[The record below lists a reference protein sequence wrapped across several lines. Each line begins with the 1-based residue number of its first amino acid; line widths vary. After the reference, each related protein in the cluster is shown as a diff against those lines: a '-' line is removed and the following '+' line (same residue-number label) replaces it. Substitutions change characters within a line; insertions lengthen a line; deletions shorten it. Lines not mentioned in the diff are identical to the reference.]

1 MIFVGIIWSVIS
13 LSYFISTNN
22 FVNPDRSIGFN
33 IALAGVIEILAY
45 FGSMLTSLNFGR
57 IYVIKRLIV
66 LSAIIHVLFY
76 FLDPNYAYHGFGKFI
91 EVTLNISVRILMA
104 VGNTFLAIYV
114 IELFPTSI
122 RHYCLGMLGFIT
134 KLMYMLSF
142 PFHDFWAERW
152 IHPNFILGL
161 MFVACY
167 FLTSKLRETKEHS
180 FKDNLSEDGDG
191 TLMDVFQADL
201 F

>member
-1 MIFVGIIWSVIS
+1 MAGGEVSTTQRHHSYASLFKFNSIRIRVIFVGCIWSIIS
-13 LSYFISTNN
+13 LSYFISTHGQLN
-22 FVNPDRSIGFN
+22 DDKSIGFN

-45 FGSMLTSLNFGR
+45 FGSMVTSLNFGR
-57 IYVIKRLIV
+57 IFVIKRLII

-76 FLDPNYAYHGFGKFI
+76 FFDPNYAYAGFGKLVV
-91 EVTLNISVRILMA
+91 VTLNISVRILMA

-142 PFHDFWAERW
+142 PFQNFW
-152 IHPNFILGL
+152 
-161 MFVACY
+161 
-167 FLTSKLRETKEHS
+167 S
-180 FKDNLSEDGDG
+180 
-191 TLMDVFQADL
+191 
-201 F
+201 